1 MWRSFFHVHSYCL
14 KGCSPRTKV
23 KLKPAVPYLIFVLL
37 FALVLVTLTVAALQ
51 VVVFGGLHHHL
62 NSKNIPKLDMT
73 HIICH

>member
-1 MWRSFFHVHSYCL
+1 MGEFFPCPFLLSLGLFPPV
-14 KGCSPRTKV
+14 PRTKV

-62 NSKNIPKLDMT
+62 NSKNILKLVMT
-73 HIICH
+73 HII